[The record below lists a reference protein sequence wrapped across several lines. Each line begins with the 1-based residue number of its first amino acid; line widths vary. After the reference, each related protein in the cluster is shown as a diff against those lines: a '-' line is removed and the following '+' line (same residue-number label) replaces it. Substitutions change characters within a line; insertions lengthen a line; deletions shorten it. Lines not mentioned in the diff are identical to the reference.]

1 MLMHNALFEAR
12 ERGRQFRADAAAE
25 RLRPPAG
32 RRRLAELL
40 RHVAD
45 RLDPSPVVIPLN
57 SSHR

>member
-1 MLMHNALFEAR
+1 MLMHNALGEAR
-12 ERGRQFRADAAAE
+12 ERGRQLRADAAAE

-32 RRRLAELL
+32 RRWFAETL

-45 RLDPSPVVIPLN
+45 RLDRVLVVIPLN